1 MHRLFD
7 LPLLVI
13 LIGLGALAMYLPAA
27 HALILNEHAVA
38 RAFFY
43 PACIILVMAAV
54 LALATSQYRPR
65 NLVRSQVLSLLGAY
79 VVLPVVLA
87 VPMVEAMEGLRFVD
101 AWFEMVSSFTTTGAT
116 VLGAPQPVPDSV
128 NLWRGVIGWLG
139 GFFVLLAVMALFMP
153 HNLGGFEV
161 VSGGPQRR
169 RRDGGSARVGAEID
183 EEVAGRRLVAVTLML
198 APAYAGLT
206 VVLAIGLIVAGQA
219 PLMAAIL
226 AMSTL
231 STSGIVMGGD
241 SAVQAGLAGEGI
253 ILLFM
258 VLALTRNAMPGT
270 AQPGALRTLRRDP
283 ELGFAIWLVLLVGL
297 MLFARH
303 FIGAL
308 TQEGEVELPAALR
321 VLWGSIF
328 TAASFLTTTGFA
340 SAEWS
345 AAQAW
350 SGLGPA
356 GLGLA
361 GLALVGGGVATT
373 AGGLKLLRVFAL
385 YRHGAREA
393 ERLIYPSSVAGR
405 GHRARRL
412 RRAGAVAAWVYF
424 MLFVMTLVVV
434 MALLTVFGLSF
445 ETALILSISAV
456 TTTGPLAS
464 FAMEAPIPL
473 AALSDTV
480 KLVLA
485 LAMVAGR
492 VELLAL
498 IALALPENW
507 RG

>member
-1 MHRLFD
+1 MYRLFD
-7 LPLLVI
+7 LPLLVV
-13 LIGLGALAMYLPAA
+13 LIGMGAVTMYVPAA
-27 HALILNEHAVA
+27 HALIQGEHAVA

-43 PACIILVMAAV
+43 PACILLVMAVV
-54 LALATSQYRPR
+54 LGLATSQYRPR

-79 VVLPVVLA
+79 LVLPIVLA
-87 VPMVEAMEGLRFVD
+87 VPLVEAMAGLRFID

-116 VLGAPQPVPDSV
+116 VLEAPRPLSDSV
-128 NLWRGVIGWLG
+128 HLWRAVIGWLG
-139 GFFVLLAVMALFMP
+139 GFFVLLAVMALFAP
-153 HNLGGFEV
+153 QNLGGFEV
-161 VSGGPQRR
+161 ISGAQRR
-169 RRDGGSARVGAEID
+169 RRDGRAPRAGTMESPDDA
-183 EEVAGRRLVAVTLML
+183 AGRQLGAATLLL
-198 APAYAGLT
+198 APGYAGLT
-206 VVLAIGLIVAGQA
+206 VALAIALILAGET

-231 STSGIVMGGD
+231 STSGITMGAD
-241 SAVQAGLAGEGI
+241 AGVGALPAEMLI
-253 ILLFM
+253 FLFF
-258 VLALTRNAMPGT
+258 VFALTRNAMPGT
-270 AQPGALRTLRRDP
+270 AQPGALRVLPGDP
-283 ELGFAIWLVLLVGL
+283 ELRFAVALILLIAF

-308 TQEGEVELPAALR
+308 ARDVEIEAPAALHA
-321 VLWGSIF
+321 LWGSLF
-328 TAASFLTTTGFA
+328 NAASFLTTTGFA
-340 SAEWS
+340 SADW
-345 AAQAW
+345 AGAQSW

-356 GLGLA
+356 GLALA

-424 MLFVMTLVVV
+424 MLFVMTLVIV
-434 MALLTVFGLSF
+434 MALLTVFGQSF
-445 ETALILSISAV
+445 EDSLILSISAV
-456 TTTGPLAS
+456 TTTGPLAG
-464 FAMEAPIPL
+464 FAMEAPVSY
-473 AALSDTV
+473 AALPDMA
-480 KLVLA
+480 KAVLA

-498 IALALPENW
+498 IALALPDSW